1 LILLIISGA
10 YGRYAIL
17 DARSTEQRAKHLAT
31 VTLERLA
38 AQAAWARSVLSDE
51 AESFVSVAH
60 MRDDVLRDE
69 FSSKRRQQLW
79 QKVQLKVEG
88 NSNVR
93 SSVREGRSGEVG
105 RAWEWIGSLGAIESP
120 HRTPKGIDAGSASRV
135 EEMEESVVA
144 RNGGLAAKQDRPIY

>member
-1 LILLIISGA
+1 M
-10 YGRYAIL
+10 
-17 DARSTEQRAKHLAT
+17 
-31 VTLERLA
+31 TLERLA
-38 AQAAWARSVLSDE
+38 AQAAWARSAPGDE
-51 AESFVSVAH
+51 ADSFVSVAQ

-120 HRTPKGIDAGSASRV
+120 HRTPKSLDAGNASRV
-135 EEMEESVVA
+135 EEMEESVVGRSA
-144 RNGGLAAKQDRPIY
+144 GLVSRQGRPIY